1 MGEMAWQRRA
11 TIALA
16 VAASLSLAGC
26 ARTPTPTAVVASV
39 TTATTLFCAY
49 GGVGLVPDPLP
60 PGYETEFA
68 AIVVELDNPGAAVEG
83 VSVQGATLLDGAGT
97 PNASLRRVD
106 HVVVLSE
113 APADPTDGIF
123 AVFLNPEGAPFTGTI
138 PPGRTRLRVRF
149 SLDRDPAALPAL
161 CHLELGGFGATPLV
175 IEGNVDGS
183 WPT

>member
-1 MGEMAWQRRA
+1 M
-11 TIALA
+11 
-16 VAASLSLAGC
+16 
-26 ARTPTPTAVVASV
+26 

-68 AIVVELDNPGAAVEG
+68 VIVVELDNPGTAVEG
-83 VSVQGATLLDGAGT
+83 VSVLGAVLLDGAGAAT
-97 PNASLRRVD
+97 ASLRRVD
-106 HVVVLSE
+106 HVVVLPD
-113 APADPTDGIF
+113 APPDPSLGIF
-123 AVFLNPEGAPFTGTI
+123 AVYLNPEGAPFTGTV

-149 SLDRDPAALPAL
+149 SLDRDPVALPAR
-161 CHLELGGFGATPLV
+161 CRLELGGLGATPLV